1 MKGTCGYGRYDDDPN
16 HVGCP
21 RAKSDMTPC
30 IARDGALAL
39 ADNFRCVGCNAHPK
53 DLLDEL
59 RGAGVN
65 TGPTRSGVRGSLWD
79 RKAADKLR
87 DVVRK
92 VTQPTEE
99 I

>member
-1 MKGTCGYGRYDDDPN
+1 MKGPCGYGRYDDDPA

-30 IARDGALAL
+30 IARDGASAL
-39 ADNFRCVGCNAHPK
+39 ADDFHCVGCNGHPK

-59 RGAGVN
+59 RAAGVN
-65 TGPTRSGVRGSLWD
+65 VGVIRSGVRGSLWD

-87 DVVRK
+87 EVVRRA
-92 VTQPTEE
+92 TEPQAAS
-99 I
+99 